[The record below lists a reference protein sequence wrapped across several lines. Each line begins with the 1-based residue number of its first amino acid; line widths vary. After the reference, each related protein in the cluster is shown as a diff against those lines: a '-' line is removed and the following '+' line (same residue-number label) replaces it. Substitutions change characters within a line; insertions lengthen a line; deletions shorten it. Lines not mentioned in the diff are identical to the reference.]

1 MMRSA
6 CSTLF
11 FEGGISISVPLVK
24 HSEGE
29 KWYEYAS
36 AERIEGDT
44 KNADIFEIE
53 KKADFLFRRDV
64 DLHDQLERNRAGSE
78 AAWLRTVVVQ
88 GTAADKTSAKEVL
101 VHRSPV
107 HALSHLTMLV
117 SIIEKKNTREAYS
130 LLGVLKE
137 LFINELLPPNRKLI
151 PFSMRP
157 IAKLNIL
164 SAGSQQNMERRLIL
178 WKFESD
184 LKRVFETFVNAVE
197 RLADGTVEN
206 VCAEAC
212 RTALDLLAERPEQEQ
227 RLLSLLVNKLGH
239 PNRKLASRLIGYLVR
254 LSLRQPKM
262 RSIIVNEVERLI
274 YRKNVSYRAQLYA
287 VSFLAQMQLR
297 AGEVDL
303 ATSLL
308 NIYIG
313 LFRMLVAKQK
323 MDEKMLSALLTATNR
338 AFPEGVSDRFYAA
351 LYRRLLDVENS
362 AAQESQLFGLLLKTL
377 KNDSVDQR
385 VTAFIKRLL
394 QLSLNRS
401 SAFAAAAL
409 VLVSK
414 LLEDRP
420 SLLLLS
426 KKVDKMTD
434 ANSVKMEAI
443 DVRDDDEEERYFDM
457 PDSDITAV
465 NNTDSI
471 EEKPDVKHQ
480 SAWGWIHKHNIKL
493 GGRSRQVG
501 APSVK
506 QGE

>member
-1 MMRSA
+1 MSA
-6 CSTLF
+6 TEQSKVAVHKKVEVQRKEQRTNKQFPAGTVTNLENCEEWRAHLCTADDELR
-11 FEGGISISVPLVK
+11 PM
-24 HSEGE
+24 
-29 KWYEYAS
+29 
-36 AERIEGDT
+36 ER
-44 KNADIFEIE
+44 K
-53 KKADFLFRRDV
+53 
-64 DLHDQLERNRAGSE
+64 RAGSE

-88 GTAADKTSAKEVL
+88 GTAADKTSAMEVL

-212 RTALDLLAERPEQEQ
+212 RTALDLLAERPEQE
-227 RLLSLLVNKLGH
+227 
-239 PNRKLASRLIGYLVR
+239 
-254 LSLRQPKM
+254 
-262 RSIIVNEVERLI
+262 
-274 YRKNVSYRAQLYA
+274 
-287 VSFLAQMQLR
+287 QMQLR

-480 SAWGWIHKHNIKL
+480 SAWGWIHKHNISIGFRL
-493 GGRSRQVG
+493 FWFR
-501 APSVK
+501 
-506 QGE
+506 